1 MKTQTNHIM
10 KNKSIIKLIQSVL
23 TVILQILAM
32 IVMAT
37 LFSCDRETLPVNANR
52 PVSKEM
58 QAYIDFAV
66 ILSKAVSSEP
76 QLRVF
81 LQEEALK
88 QYDKDYDVFYPW
100 TKECSVDG
108 KRNFKEVLAEYDI
121 DGKMG
126 EIESAIPLLTIL
138 VPDWSW
144 IGLDA
149 FSVTSWNAIEENAL
163 VGYAD
168 ENGVNV
174 LYKNGKHIDDVPS
187 YVIPGYPVVMIKSNE
202 RMKAS
207 ASVKGGPVSFDFLD
221 QEFDGRN
228 EPVTKGNRYYE
239 HNFIV
244 PQAATNTF
252 SNNEIPLKDVA
263 AYNYEVAQPLLKQR
277 DHIYYDMT
285 DVINTGYANF
295 HYAERL
301 FKCKIHPTE
310 ITAGFTDDQVSPA
323 NKDWKTTKH
332 FGGKINGVPD
342 SLTDSQLLSLNWV
355 EGKVELQFDILAGD
369 TAEQRFK
376 TINFNDA
383 FYVSRVMELYH
394 YVWVDSF
401 KYREYYVLE
410 SDLVPRWIDLD
421 FILFTWDLSEMPT
434 KYKVAVY
441 EYDMDTNSS
450 YNDNLTSKLT
460 ANINLP
466 TGLKTNW
473 GITAGV
479 DYSRSHSFSYTQT
492 SDNLGSFFVYYIN
505 PVVTSVSGNDITVY
519 QYTTGKIDVLVVPV
533 DIY

>member
-10 KNKSIIKLIQSVL
+10 KNKSIIKLIQSDL

-58 QAYIDFAV
+58 QAYKDFAV

-108 KRNFKEVLAEYDI
+108 KRSFKEVLAEYDT

-126 EIESAIPLLTIL
+126 EIESTIPLLTIL

-144 IGLDA
+144 IGLNA

-163 VGYAD
+163 VGYED

-174 LYKNGKHIDDVPS
+174 LYKNGKHADDVPS

-207 ASVKGGPVSFDFLD
+207 PSVKGSPVLFDFLD
-221 QEFDGRN
+221 PEFDGSN
-228 EPVTKGNRYYE
+228 ELATKGNRYYE
-239 HNFIV
+239 HNFNV
-244 PQAATNTF
+244 PPAATNSF
-252 SNNEIPLKDVA
+252 SSDAIPLKDIT
-263 AYNYEVAQPLLKQR
+263 AYNYSVAQPLLKQR

-285 DVINTGYANF
+285 DVLNTGYANF

-301 FKCKIHPTE
+301 FKCKIHPSELTS
-310 ITAGFTDDQVSPA
+310 GFTDDQVSSA

-332 FGGKINGVPD
+332 FGGKLSGLPD
-342 SLTDSQLLSLNWV
+342 TLTDSQLVSLSWV
-355 EGKVELQFDILAGD
+355 EGKVELQFDISVGD
-369 TAEQRFK
+369 AAEQRFK
-376 TINFNDA
+376 TINFNEA
-383 FYVSRVMELYH
+383 FYASRVMELYH

-401 KYREYYVLE
+401 KYREYYVE
-410 SDLVPRWIDLD
+410 EDDLVPRWIDLD
-421 FILFTWDLSEMPT
+421 FLLFTWDLSDIPT
-434 KYKVAVY
+434 KYKVAIS

-450 YNDNLTSKLT
+450 YSQNLTFKMS
-460 ANINLP
+460 ANIAP
-466 TGLKTNW
+466 TSGQKTNW
-473 GITAGV
+473 GITAGA
-479 DYSRSHSFSYTQT
+479 DYSNTYTFSFTQK
-492 SDNLGSFFVYYIN
+492 SDNLGSFYVYYTDPI
-505 PVVTSVSGNDITVY
+505 VTSVSGSDVTVY
-519 QYTTGKIDVLVVPV
+519 QYNTGKVDVLIVPV